1 MSQVNSYLRRTH
13 LKLFHVAVLLV
24 ATTVICMPSRA
35 AAQAITMQALTTF
48 GSNGWLQPSAFP
60 GVTGTNNAIR
70 SVAFNSVSGDLL
82 YANGS
87 SVVPVNATTGAIGT
101 AFSNTGVSGGTT
113 LLNTVAATTDGVI
126 YGGNLSIQSTTSPF
140 KVYRWSNQ
148 AATPTVHYSGNA
160 GLAGVRVGDDIAAY
174 GADASGLLAF
184 GFSNSPSV
192 AGNNS
197 FSAVSTGTGV
207 ASANAVAYTGG
218 NAGDFR
224 LGITF
229 ADADTV
235 LGTQGSSTIRRVS
248 FSGTSGTLDGSNTT
262 NTSNEKGILYFSAYG
277 TPLLATITTGSV
289 SSMNTVRLYDA
300 TNLVTL
306 GTATYLT
313 QLNLATSS
321 SNANANTNG
330 AIAFG
335 IVNGTPTLYALNTNN
350 GIQAI
355 QLVPEPTT
363 TAVALA
369 CGAGLVALMRRRG
382 RGQNS

>member
-1 MSQVNSYLRRTH
+1 M
-13 LKLFHVAVLLV
+13 KLFIHERRGLLARVSLLTSVCCALLACPTQAV
-24 ATTVICMPSRA
+24 
-35 AAQAITMQALTTF
+35 AQAITMQALTTF
-48 GSNGWLQPSAFP
+48 GSSGWLQPSAFP

-70 SVAFNSVSGDLL
+70 SIAFNPVTGSLL

-87 SVVPVNATTGAIGT
+87 SVIPVDATTGAIGT
-101 AFSNTGVSGGTT
+101 ALTGTATTGGTVR
-113 LLNTVAATTDGVI
+113 LNTVAVTTDGVI
-126 YGGNLSIQSTTSPF
+126 YGSNLTINSTTDPF
-140 KVYRWSNQ
+140 KVYRWASQ
-148 AATPTVHYSGNA
+148 SSGTTVSYSGNA
-160 GLAGVRVGDDIAAY
+160 GLAGARVGDDIAAY

-184 GFSNSPSV
+184 GFSNSPNVS
-192 AGNNS
+192 GNNS
-197 FSAVSTGTGV
+197 FSSVSTGTVG
-207 ASANAVAYTGG
+207 SANAIAYTGG

-262 NTSNEKGILYFSAYG
+262 NTSNERGILYFSAYG

-289 SSMNTVRLYDA
+289 SSMNTVRLYNA

-321 SNANANTNG
+321 SNANTNSNG

-335 IVNGTPTLYALNTNN
+335 IVNGTPTIYALNTNN
-350 GIQAI
+350 GIQALQI
-355 QLVPEPTT
+355 VPEPTT
-363 TAVALA
+363 TAVAIA